1 MKVGACME
9 LKGRRRIYTD
19 VENITTENVVAVL
32 TDALI
37 KHEANRQEIQY
48 LLDFEK
54 GVQPLVR
61 EKTVRPEINI
71 KSIANL
77 ANEITEFKL
86 GYFWG
91 NPVALVQKSDKLPK
105 GSDKNI
111 DNSAIT
117 ELNDMFFSEMKDSKD
132 QELARYVE
140 VCGVGYQMIDIKRKY
155 EEGGSVFDLL
165 TLNPLYTFVVYSSD
179 VYHRPILGV
188 TYAKREDGTRL
199 FTCVSDETVFII
211 NEQKRIINGQPED
224 GKFDYLFGNRSG
236 EPNPIGEV
244 YIVEFERSFD
254 RTGCFERQVDE
265 LNALN
270 ILESDLVN
278 DVAQNTQAIWWGN
291 DIELEEDENGNVKG
305 VKGGQWLLTRT
316 TGNNSNKPDIRALV
330 LQYDYAGVLQNIQTK
345 HDYIL
350 ERAFV
355 PKQSDPGGGSTT
367 GAMSLS
373 SGWSAAESVACKE
386 ALVLKKSFQTRNR
399 LALKAIR
406 KSPDIKSDSE
416 VLKLSANDIDIR
428 FIRNKT
434 FNISEK
440 VNSLATMLNCM
451 VDPKAAVA
459 TIDLFGNL
467 AEVVDD
473 SAENMRKYQEN
484 LLKNNSEMKPAER
497 LSSDLSDQT
506 ENSPILS
513 EPI

>member
-1 MKVGACME
+1 MKVGASMD

-32 TDALI
+32 TDALM
-37 KHEANRQEIQY
+37 KHEINRQEIQY

-54 GVQPLVR
+54 GVQPLMR
-61 EKTVRPEINI
+61 KKTVRPEIDI

-117 ELNDMFFSEMKDSKD
+117 ELNDMFFAEMKDSKD

-224 GKFDYLFGNRSG
+224 GEFDYLFGNRSG

-373 SGWSAAESVACKE
+373 SGWSAAESAACKE
-386 ALVLKKSFQTRNR
+386 SLVLKKSFQTRNR

-406 KSPDIKSDSE
+406 KSPYVQTDSE
-416 VLKLSANDIDIR
+416 VMKLSANDIDIR
-428 FIRNKT
+428 FIRQKT
-434 FNISEK
+434 FDMASK
-440 VNSLATMLNCM
+440 VNALSTMLNCM
-451 VDPKAAVA
+451 VSPRHAMAA
-459 TIDLFGNL
+459 IDFFPNL
-467 AEVVDD
+467 AEAIDD
-473 SAENMRKYQEN
+473 SVEMMDAYQKK
-484 LLKNNSEMKPAER
+484 LLEGGSDGEIEPEKKTMAD
-497 LSSDLSDQT
+497 SSDQL
-506 ENSPILS
+506 ENSPLS
-513 EPI
+513 DL

>member
-1 MKVGACME
+1 MD
-9 LKGRRRIYTD
+9 LKGRQRIYTD
-19 VENITTENVVAVL
+19 IENITVENVKKVL
-32 TDALI
+32 SDALI
-37 KHEANRQEIQY
+37 KHEMNRQEIQF
-48 LLDFEK
+48 LLDYEK
-54 GVQPLVR
+54 GIQPLVR

-105 GSDKNI
+105 DSDKDI
-111 DNSAIT
+111 DNSSIT
-117 ELNDMFFSEMKDSKD
+117 ELNDMFFAESKDSKD

-140 VCGVGYQMIDIKRKY
+140 ICGVGYQMVDIKRDY
-155 EEGGSVFDLL
+155 EEGGSVFDLV

-179 VYHRPILGV
+179 AYHRPMLGV
-188 TYAKREDGTRL
+188 TYTKLGNGTRL
-199 FTCVSDETVFII
+199 FTCVSKESVFII
-211 NEQKRIINGQPED
+211 NEQRKIINGQPKD
-224 GKFDYLFGNRSG
+224 GEFDYEFADRSG
-236 EPNPIGEV
+236 ECNPLNEV
-244 YIVEFERSFD
+244 YIIEFERSFD

-373 SGWSAAESVACKE
+373 SGWSAAESAACKE
-386 ALVLKKSFQTRNR
+386 ALVLKKSFQARNR

-406 KSPDIKSDSE
+406 KSPNIKEDSE
-416 VLKLSANDIDIR
+416 ILKLTANDIDIR
-428 FIRNKT
+428 FVRQKT
-434 FNISEK
+434 FDMATKI
-440 VNSLATMLNCM
+440 NSLSTMLNCM
-451 VDPKAAVA
+451 VNPRHAMAA
-459 TIDLFGNL
+459 IDFFPNL
-467 AEVVDD
+467 AEAIDD
-473 SAENMRKYQEN
+473 SIEMMEAYQQKLLERSSENNAEQKDRIM
-484 LLKNNSEMKPAER
+484 AD
-497 LSSDLSDQT
+497 SSDQL
-506 ENSPILS
+506 ENSPLS
-513 EPI
+513 DL